1 MKLIVGLGNHGDKY
15 QHTRHNAGF
24 DVIDLLAKELGVS
37 IDQNKFK
44 ALIKMVD
51 VDGEKVILMKPMT
64 YMNLSGEAV
73 SACIQFYKLEL
84 KDVLIIHDDLDL
96 PVGKLRIR
104 QRGSFGGQNGMRS
117 IQSYL
122 NSQEINRIRVG
133 IGRSSVIDV
142 SSWVLMKVSK
152 EEQEE
157 YQASLQ
163 RASQAAKAFISK
175 SMEEI
180 MNRYNR

>member
-157 YQASLQ
+157 YQANLQ
-163 RASQAAKAFISK
+163 RASQAARAFISK